1 MSKRR
6 DQAVELRDA
15 AIAVLRKNGKQAGDS
30 IVFEQHKQH
39 EFNPRLSLRLSKHP
53 FDAHNMLSVWTN
65 FNKDKHAEAL
75 NIEWR
80 GNAVVIVSFRR
91 GQWENELLAMGRAI
105 PCTKSQSLPT
115 CRLFAAPAS
124 ARPVD
129 ARCRSALRH

>member
-6 DQAVELRDA
+6 EQAVELRD
-15 AIAVLRKNGKQAGDS
+15 AVLRKNGKQAGDN
-30 IVFEQHKQH
+30 IVFEQHKQN

-53 FDAHNMLSVWTN
+53 FEAHNVLSVWTN
-65 FNKDKHAEAL
+65 FNEDKHNKDKHAEAL

-105 PCTKSQSLPT
+105 RGAESQRTLKPFTDVSTVCRARQRET
-115 CRLFAAPAS
+115 C
-124 ARPVD
+124 
-129 ARCRSALRH
+129 

>member
-30 IVFEQHKQH
+30 IVFEQHKQN

-53 FDAHNMLSVWTN
+53 FDAHNVLSVLTN
-65 FNKDKHAEAL
+65 TNNEYTAVL

-80 GNAVVIVSFRR
+80 GNAVDIVSFRR

-105 PCTKSQSLPT
+105 PG
-115 CRLFAAPAS
+115 
-124 ARPVD
+124 
-129 ARCRSALRH
+129 H